1 VGFFLSDVRLHLALA
16 YCFNKKLQFIGFAAS
31 LKLYPP
37 VCEVAHPTGNVEAA
51 SQLAD
56 TITEAH
62 TLHAALIKNLNT
74 SHPLAIGVRTE
85 QSLKKFSL
93 FPQPVL
99 RLNVLEFFHPN
110 SPANMPSYIEMPK
123 LADTMT
129 EGTLVKWRK
138 QPGDKVAMGDVV
150 AEVETDK
157 ATMEMESFEDGIIHE
172 LLVQVGQKVPIGS
185 RIAMVLSKGEKPP
198 APGSV
203 PSPASSVK
211 NAAPTAPTSAAACAT
226 GHAVS
231 GSPEVTH
238 LALGTRLKSSPLAR
252 KLAKERGANL
262 ASLQGTGPGGRIIA
276 KDVLQAKSG
285 VQTVVAPVVQSVAP
299 ASVPVLAAG
308 AGDQVIPLSGMR
320 RIIAERLLLSKT
332 TIPHFYL
339 HIEVDAAPMMKMRAE
354 LNAGVDPEKGIKLT
368 VNDFVLKAVVA
379 AAVKVPT
386 VNAAFDGD
394 SILQFGSVGLS
405 VAVAV
410 DDGLVTPVVRDAHSK
425 SLVALSLAVKDLATR
440 ARSKKLKPD
449 EYQGGTITV
458 SNLGAYGIEFFDAII
473 NPPQAIIVSVGAIVK
488 KAVVGA
494 NDTIVAGQRLA
505 IGLSADHRVVD
516 GAVGAQYLAEL
527 RRLLE
532 SPALLLV

>member
-1 VGFFLSDVRLHLALA
+1 
-16 YCFNKKLQFIGFAAS
+16 
-31 LKLYPP
+31 
-37 VCEVAHPTGNVEAA
+37 
-51 SQLAD
+51 
-56 TITEAH
+56 
-62 TLHAALIKNLNT
+62 
-74 SHPLAIGVRTE
+74 
-85 QSLKKFSL
+85 
-93 FPQPVL
+93 
-99 RLNVLEFFHPN
+99 
-110 SPANMPSYIEMPK
+110 MPK

-172 LLVQVGQKVPIGS
+172 LLVQIGQKVPIGS
-185 RIAMVLSKGEKPP
+185 KIAMVLSKGEKPP

-203 PSPASSVK
+203 TSSGSSVK
-211 NAAPTAPTSAAACAT
+211 SAAPSAPASAAASAT
-226 GHAVS
+226 GHAVAA
-231 GSPEVTH
+231 SPEVTH
-238 LALGTRLKSSPLAR
+238 LAPGARLKSSPLAR
-252 KLAKERGANL
+252 KLAKERGADL

-276 KDVLQAKSG
+276 KDVLQAQSG
-285 VQTVVAPVVQSVAP
+285 VQIVVAPVAQTAT
-299 ASVPVLAAG
+299 SVPVAAAG

-354 LNAGVDPEKGIKLT
+354 LNAGVDPETGIKLT

-386 VNAAFDGD
+386 VNAAFNGD